1 MRPGTLTRSI
11 AWIAGSV
18 AGTPALRAIA
28 TAAAALAMLN
38 VPGIASSN
46 GPSSSPSA
54 VRRNPMRL
62 CGSGRAAANR
72 SRAPL
77 RLSAPVVSSVP
88 SRKAYCATGTS
99 AMAAS
104 CISSR

>member
-1 MRPGTLTRSI
+1 
-11 AWIAGSV
+11 
-18 AGTPALRAIA
+18 
-28 TAAAALAMLN
+28 
-38 VPGIASSN
+38 
-46 GPSSSPSA
+46 
-54 VRRNPMRL
+54 MRL
-62 CGSGRAAANR
+62 CGSGRAATNR
-72 SRAPL
+72 SRVPL